1 MSIRDGRHEAGP
13 PSRRREAGA
22 TARPAGQRS
31 ARSTYQRL
39 RMVGLTATEAGN
51 LTAHLSGL
59 QVTERSWT
67 LHEIERL
74 QFLRTLVDLGRLPS

>member
-1 MSIRDGRHEAGP
+1 MSIRDARHEAGP
-13 PSRRREAGA
+13 HSRRREGGA

-67 LHEIERL
+67 IHEIERL
-74 QFLRTLVDLGRLPS
+74 QFLRTLVDLGRLRS

>member
-1 MSIRDGRHEAGP
+1 MSIRDARHELGP
-13 PSRRREAGA
+13 PSRRREAGVL
-22 TARPAGQRS
+22 ARPAGQRS

-59 QVTERSWT
+59 HVSEQSWT
-67 LHEIERL
+67 LPEIERL
-74 QFLRTLVDLGRLPS
+74 EYIRTLVDLGRLPS

>member
-1 MSIRDGRHEAGP
+1 MSIRDARHEVGP

-22 TARPAGQRS
+22 MARPAGQRS
-31 ARSTYQRL
+31 ARNTYKRL

-59 QVTERSWT
+59 QVTEQSWT
-67 LHEIERL
+67 LNEIERL
-74 QFLRTLVDLGRLPS
+74 EFLRILVDLGCLPS